1 MEKTD
6 RFIFIIKKDEIEKTY
21 IIDANYPQEA
31 VKALATILTD
41 IESAKRVVND
51 MIFYAIRMNQKFK
64 ELTGYDIVHFSTIK
78 KEYYNEKPVFW
89 GADQC
94 QS

>member
-1 MEKTD
+1 M
-6 RFIFIIKKDEIEKTY
+6 
-21 IIDANYPQEA
+21 N
-31 VKALATILTD
+31 
-41 IESAKRVVND
+41 
-51 MIFYAIRMNQKFK
+51 FYAVRMNQKFK
-64 ELTGYDIVHFSTIK
+64 ELTGYDIVHFSTIQ